1 MKIHVNDTAY
11 DVKNIGERVWLNKNE
26 ITIRLSDDE
35 IIINGHTFY
44 IDFIEQGDP
53 SLVILNGM
61 TYLVSKNSS
70 KTESIKEI
78 KIPMRGKI
86 TDVLVRSGMELK
98 EGDVI
103 AILQAMKM
111 DNQIKSPRSGRI
123 NKSKSRK
130 TSLSRRETFLSHSNE
145 EVSILRRP
153 VPLRLLLLVPSPLL
167 PHALGTGTID
177 ITSAYISVLILNL
190 NDNPLLMLI
199 S

>member
-86 TDVLVRSGMELK
+86 TDVLVRNGTELK

-103 AILQAMKM
+103 LILQAMKM

-123 NKSKSRK
+123 KQIKVSKNQSVK
-130 TSLSRRETFLSHSNE
+130 EGDILVTFE
-145 EVSILRRP
+145 
-153 VPLRLLLLVPSPLL
+153 
-167 PHALGTGTID
+167 
-177 ITSAYISVLILNL
+177 
-190 NDNPLLMLI
+190 
-199 S
+199 

>member
-1 MKIHVNDTAY
+1 MKIHVNGTAY
-11 DVKNIGERVWLNKNE
+11 DVKNIGERVLLNNNE
-26 ITIRLSDDE
+26 ITIKLSDDE
-35 IIINGHTFY
+35 FIINGHTFY

-86 TDVLVRSGMELK
+86 TDVLVRNGTELK

-103 AILQAMKM
+103 LILQAMKM

-123 NKSKSRK
+123 KQIKVSQNQSVKEGDI
-130 TSLSRRETFLSHSNE
+130 LVTFE
-145 EVSILRRP
+145 
-153 VPLRLLLLVPSPLL
+153 
-167 PHALGTGTID
+167 
-177 ITSAYISVLILNL
+177 
-190 NDNPLLMLI
+190 
-199 S
+199 